1 MAELE
6 SILHVDD
13 DEDIL
18 ELTRMSLEIVGGY
31 EVHQFSSAKEAL
43 ESFERLQPDLL
54 LLDVM
59 MPDAD
64 GPTLLSRIKGLP
76 GYRGTPA
83 VFMTAKAEA
92 AENSALKATGALG
105 VITKPFD
112 PMQLPEKLA
121 RLWKG
126 RMSDPSCV

>member
-18 ELTRMSLEIVGGY
+18 ELTKMSLEIVGGY

-43 ESFERLQPDLL
+43 ESVERLQPDLL

-64 GPTLLSRIKGLP
+64 GPTLLSRIRKLP
-76 GYRGTPA
+76 GYRETPA

-92 AENSALKATGALG
+92 AENQALKATGVLG

-112 PMQLPEKLA
+112 PMRLPEKLA
-121 RLWKG
+121 RLWEG
-126 RMSDPSCV
+126 GTSCAAAV